1 MSSRWEDANGNSWRY
16 SSVSQSWQRQVN
28 GSWVT
33 SPLPSGG
40 LNRVTATDPSPG
52 VVIVETMGPQGQI
65 GPLGPVGPVGPR
77 GEPGVVIL
85 SETLPSQFQNG
96 TNLVFPLS
104 QVANT
109 SQAVQVFRNG
119 LMEIPGQGFL
129 ATSTSVT
136 FTTPPL
142 VSDVLTVVYQK
153 AQ

>member
-1 MSSRWEDANGNSWRY
+1 
-16 SSVSQSWQRQVN
+16 
-28 GSWVT
+28 
-33 SPLPSGG
+33 
-40 LNRVTATDPSPG
+40 
-52 VVIVETMGPQGQI
+52 
-65 GPLGPVGPVGPR
+65 
-77 GEPGVVIL
+77 
-85 SETLPSQFQNG
+85 
-96 TNLVFPLS
+96 VFPLS

-119 LMEIPGQGFL
+119 LMEVPGQGFL